1 MSDLANLDSLEDPPL
16 GIKDPLL
23 PPPTLGQTSFL
34 QPKFLFPN
42 VNLLALD
49 EFDAPDLNQPSL
61 SKVISATPPKLQ
73 PQITTKA
80 QLKTKPQQQTNLA
93 NLTRSAIAPVQ
104 NNIPEVQASF
114 IASQQ
119 PILSSTELVE
129 DESISESVIAPVQ
142 NTIPEMQAKFIESQ
156 QSNLTTTPVVPPL
169 VQNTEALAKL
179 GAVPEVISSVPDTTH
194 SQGSTESVEDEN
206 ITEEAIAPVQN
217 TIPEVQSSFTAS
229 EQPIS
234 SSAELVSISEE
245 AIAPAQTT
253 IPEVQASFTAS
264 KQTDIAT
271 PTIEENTKSSDADPQ
286 NMSPSVED
294 GEVSSTTP
302 VSRKMPEIQR
312 KFLES
317 QQKNIPSI
325 SDPQNKSIP
334 TLPSVLQN
342 ISHIQTSLSNR
353 KNLIIGSGKSTAP
366 DCWNSIDDLIG
377 SKNGS
382 KTSSSDSSVIQ
393 RSPESATSSSW
404 SSVAELLLSSS
415 TNPNPSGSNTD
426 TSPIMR
432 KAEVHFRPQ
441 VFPSNIPTKIQKYT
455 AHEISSESIP
465 DVSVSSIHEPKDET
479 WKASPRDLEMLA
491 QEIYCLLKQRIQIE
505 RERQG
510 GNYFGQ
516 LPW

>member
-104 NNIPEVQASF
+104 N
-114 IASQQ
+114 
-119 PILSSTELVE
+119 
-129 DESISESVIAPVQ
+129 
-142 NTIPEMQAKFIESQ
+142 
-156 QSNLTTTPVVPPL
+156 
-169 VQNTEALAKL
+169 
-179 GAVPEVISSVPDTTH
+179 
-194 SQGSTESVEDEN
+194 
-206 ITEEAIAPVQN
+206 

-234 SSAELVSISEE
+234 SSAELVSISEEAIAPVQNTIPEVQASFTASEQPVSSSAELVSITEE

>member
-104 NNIPEVQASF
+104 NTIPEVQA
-114 IASQQ
+114 
-119 PILSSTELVE
+119 
-129 DESISESVIAPVQ
+129 
-142 NTIPEMQAKFIESQ
+142 
-156 QSNLTTTPVVPPL
+156 
-169 VQNTEALAKL
+169 
-179 GAVPEVISSVPDTTH
+179 
-194 SQGSTESVEDEN
+194 
-206 ITEEAIAPVQN
+206 
-217 TIPEVQSSFTAS
+217 SFTAS

-234 SSAELVSISEE
+234 SSAELVSITEE

>member
-114 IASQQ
+114 
-119 PILSSTELVE
+119 
-129 DESISESVIAPVQ
+129 
-142 NTIPEMQAKFIESQ
+142 
-156 QSNLTTTPVVPPL
+156 
-169 VQNTEALAKL
+169 
-179 GAVPEVISSVPDTTH
+179 
-194 SQGSTESVEDEN
+194 
-206 ITEEAIAPVQN
+206 
-217 TIPEVQSSFTAS
+217 TAS
-229 EQPIS
+229 EQPVS
-234 SSAELVSISEE
+234 SSAELVSIREE

>member
-93 NLTRSAIAPVQ
+93 NLTRSAIAP
-104 NNIPEVQASF
+104 
-114 IASQQ
+114 
-119 PILSSTELVE
+119 
-129 DESISESVIAPVQ
+129 
-142 NTIPEMQAKFIESQ
+142 
-156 QSNLTTTPVVPPL
+156 
-169 VQNTEALAKL
+169 
-179 GAVPEVISSVPDTTH
+179 
-194 SQGSTESVEDEN
+194 
-206 ITEEAIAPVQN
+206 
-217 TIPEVQSSFTAS
+217 
-229 EQPIS
+229 
-234 SSAELVSISEE
+234 
-245 AIAPAQTT
+245 AQTT

-286 NMSPSVED
+286 NVSPSVED

>member
-104 NNIPEVQASF
+104 NNIPEVQ
-114 IASQQ
+114 
-119 PILSSTELVE
+119 
-129 DESISESVIAPVQ
+129 
-142 NTIPEMQAKFIESQ
+142 
-156 QSNLTTTPVVPPL
+156 
-169 VQNTEALAKL
+169 
-179 GAVPEVISSVPDTTH
+179 
-194 SQGSTESVEDEN
+194 
-206 ITEEAIAPVQN
+206 
-217 TIPEVQSSFTAS
+217 SSFTAS

-234 SSAELVSISEE
+234 SSAELVSITEE

>member
-104 NNIPEVQASF
+104 NTIPEVQSSFTASE
-114 IASQQ
+114 Q
-119 PILSSTELVE
+119 PISSSAELV
-129 DESISESVIAPVQ
+129 S
-142 NTIPEMQAKFIESQ
+142 
-156 QSNLTTTPVVPPL
+156 
-169 VQNTEALAKL
+169 
-179 GAVPEVISSVPDTTH
+179 
-194 SQGSTESVEDEN
+194 

-217 TIPEVQSSFTAS
+217 TIPEVQASFTAS

-353 KNLIIGSGKSTAP
+353 KNLIIGSGKSTAQ

>member
-93 NLTRSAIAPVQ
+93 NLTRS
-104 NNIPEVQASF
+104 
-114 IASQQ
+114 
-119 PILSSTELVE
+119 
-129 DESISESVIAPVQ
+129 
-142 NTIPEMQAKFIESQ
+142 
-156 QSNLTTTPVVPPL
+156 
-169 VQNTEALAKL
+169 
-179 GAVPEVISSVPDTTH
+179 
-194 SQGSTESVEDEN
+194 
-206 ITEEAIAPVQN
+206 AIAPVQN

>member
-104 NNIPEVQASF
+104 NNIPEVQA
-114 IASQQ
+114 
-119 PILSSTELVE
+119 
-129 DESISESVIAPVQ
+129 
-142 NTIPEMQAKFIESQ
+142 
-156 QSNLTTTPVVPPL
+156 
-169 VQNTEALAKL
+169 
-179 GAVPEVISSVPDTTH
+179 
-194 SQGSTESVEDEN
+194 
-206 ITEEAIAPVQN
+206 
-217 TIPEVQSSFTAS
+217 SFTAS

-404 SSVAELLLSSS
+404 SSVAELSLSSS

>member
-93 NLTRSAIAPVQ
+93 NLTRS
-104 NNIPEVQASF
+104 
-114 IASQQ
+114 
-119 PILSSTELVE
+119 
-129 DESISESVIAPVQ
+129 
-142 NTIPEMQAKFIESQ
+142 
-156 QSNLTTTPVVPPL
+156 
-169 VQNTEALAKL
+169 
-179 GAVPEVISSVPDTTH
+179 
-194 SQGSTESVEDEN
+194 
-206 ITEEAIAPVQN
+206 AIAPVQN

-353 KNLIIGSGKSTAP
+353 KNLIIGSGKSTAQ

>member
-104 NNIPEVQASF
+104 NTIPEVQASF
-114 IASQQ
+114 
-119 PILSSTELVE
+119 
-129 DESISESVIAPVQ
+129 
-142 NTIPEMQAKFIESQ
+142 
-156 QSNLTTTPVVPPL
+156 
-169 VQNTEALAKL
+169 
-179 GAVPEVISSVPDTTH
+179 
-194 SQGSTESVEDEN
+194 
-206 ITEEAIAPVQN
+206 
-217 TIPEVQSSFTAS
+217 TAS
-229 EQPIS
+229 EQPVS